1 MSTVAPTTAAE
12 RLVIS
17 LYRLSTVQR
26 ALGREAFAEL
36 GSQGFL
42 ALAVLRLR
50 GPARVSEIARRLHT
64 DLSVASRQAAALVEA
79 GYAAREPDPDDRRA
93 HRLSITPAG
102 EAAMAESHRRMVAEF
117 EDALAGWREQDIAA
131 LAEGLERL
139 RDDFTEEDA

>member
-1 MSTVAPTTAAE
+1 MPTLTPIAAAE

-17 LYRLSTVQR
+17 LYRLGTVQR

-42 ALAVLRLR
+42 ALAALRR
-50 GPARVSEIARRLHT
+50 GPARVSEIAQRLQI
-64 DLSVASRQAAALVEA
+64 DLSVASRQAAALVAA

-102 EAAMAESHRRMVAEF
+102 EAAMAESHRRMVAAF
-117 EDALAGWREQDIAA
+117 EHALAGWREADITA